1 MEADVD
7 GRDDAAVSQPTRS
20 SAEAARLHREGRAG
34 AVELQPMDDRLRE
47 LDRLKADFL
56 SMVSHE
62 LRTPL
67 TAIIGYTDLLLRQVH
82 GPLNERQVRH
92 GQAVKKAAHRL
103 LALIND
109 VLDVGRLEGGEIELT
124 TAAVPLAESFQRI
137 VGDVRAAADE
147 RQLELRLDVPT
158 PLPAVL
164 ADAERLHQILINLVG
179 NAIKFSPT
187 GGTVTVRAGR
197 RGDLARICVSD
208 NGVGIPAEQLGRI
221 WDRFHQVDSS
231 TRRRFGGTGLGLAI
245 VRNLVELQGGAVE
258 AHSDGPGLGSTF
270 CFSLPL
276 AETAPAAGSERAAT
290 PASPTPPAVA
300 YRRRV
305 LIVDDERD
313 NREVIASIVSDV
325 LGHEAILAGDGSEA
339 LARVEEGAD
348 LVLLDLR
355 MPGPDGFEVARR
367 LKAQPRT
374 AKIPIV
380 AITAL
385 AERGDQQ
392 DAIAAGCVGW
402 VAKPFS
408 EAELAEAIRLALSA
422 RPRSAD
428 AGA

>member
-34 AVELQPMDDRLRE
+34 AVDLQPMDDRLRE

-187 GGTVTVRAGR
+187 GGTVTVRAER

-208 NGVGIPAEQLGRI
+208 NGVGIPAEQVGRI

-231 TRRRFGGTGLGLAI
+231 ARRRFGGSGLGLAI

-258 AHSDGPGLGSTF
+258 AHSDGPGRGSRF

-276 AETAPAAGSERAAT
+276 AETAPVTDSERT
-290 PASPTPPAVA
+290 GTRTSPTPPAVA
-300 YRRRV
+300 SRYRV

-325 LGHEAILAGDGSEA
+325 LGHEAVLAGDGSEA

-348 LVLLDLR
+348 LILLDLR
-355 MPGPDGFEVARR
+355 MPGLDGFEVAGR

-385 AERGDQQ
+385 AEAGDQQ
-392 DAIAAGCVGW
+392 DALAAGCVGW

-422 RPRSAD
+422 RARSAD